1 MMQRHDGD
9 SAKRRSGRRADLP
22 ALAMLALG
30 VLVSA
35 GCGRSGPAV
44 AFVEGTVLLD
54 GQPVAEATV
63 GFSPLAGGLP
73 AVGMTDG
80 DGRFRL
86 SSTGGGRPEAG
97 AVPGEYVVMVSKQ
110 VVEHSGAPPT
120 PEEESSAAPTS
131 WPDRGSARPPTQT
144 VRDLVPA
151 AYGQAESSDLRAVVK
166 PGRNTLQFELRSDRS
181 PAR

>member
-1 MMQRHDGD
+1 MTHRHASDR
-9 SAKRRSGRRADLP
+9 AARRSGRRDAVSSLT
-22 ALAMLALG
+22 MLALG
-30 VLVSA
+30 TLASA

-80 DGRFRL
+80 DGRFHL

-97 AVPGEYVVMVSKQ
+97 AVPGEYAVVVSKQ
-110 VVEHSGAPPT
+110 VVENTGNSAPP
-120 PEEESSAAPTS
+120 EQESTVPPSS
-131 WPDRGSARPPTQT
+131 WPDRGSARPPNPT
-144 VRDLVPA
+144 VRDLIPA
-151 AYGQAESSDLRAVVK
+151 TYGQAESSGLRAVVK
-166 PGRNTLQFELRSDRS
+166 PGRNMLQFDLRSDRS

>member
-1 MMQRHDGD
+1 
-9 SAKRRSGRRADLP
+9 
-22 ALAMLALG
+22 MLALG
-30 VLVSA
+30 LLVSA
-35 GCGRSGPAV
+35 GCGRSGPVV

-63 GFSPLAGGLP
+63 GFSPIAGGLP

-80 DGRFRL
+80 DGRFHL

-97 AVPGEYVVMVSKQ
+97 AVPGEYAVVVSKQ

-120 PEEESSAAPTS
+120 PEQESSVPPSS

-151 AYGQAESSDLRAVVK
+151 AYGHAESSGLRAVVK
-166 PGRNTLQFELRSDRS
+166 PGRNTLQFDLRSDPT